1 MSILRHYSQC
11 ELPPN
16 RRISLALDRSVE
28 KGHQHEQPP
37 SNERHSMKDIPMLGD
52 EKHQVRIK
60 RYVSNGVSYIPSF
73 IEGRIITEPLVTVGI
88 TILMEDKNGDILQ
101 LGLYNMLSDGVVG

>member
-1 MSILRHYSQC
+1 M
-11 ELPPN
+11 
-16 RRISLALDRSVE
+16 
-28 KGHQHEQPP
+28 
-37 SNERHSMKDIPMLGD
+37 
-52 EKHQVRIK
+52 
-60 RYVSNGVSYIPSF
+60 SNGVSYIPSF